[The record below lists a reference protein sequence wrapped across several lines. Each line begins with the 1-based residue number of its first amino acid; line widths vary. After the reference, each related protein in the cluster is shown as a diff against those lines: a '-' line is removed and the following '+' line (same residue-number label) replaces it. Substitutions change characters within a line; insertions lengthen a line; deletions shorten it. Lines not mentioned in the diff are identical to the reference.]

1 MFFSYSKIL
10 KSQMMDCTYNMHIQH
25 IDVVVVDYIY
35 NVTYEF
41 RKVKFPITSSKKI

>member
-1 MFFSYSKIL
+1 
-10 KSQMMDCTYNMHIQH
+10 MMDCTYNMHIQH

-41 RKVKFPITSSKKI
+41 RKVKFPITSSKKILILIWYTPST